1 MNVDDN
7 HTAVTFQL
15 RRPTPDRECT
25 RQNEVWSSS
34 GGRRGGGQ
42 STIEACYA
50 SCVRLGVAAEYGA
63 ISNMVVV
70 EVVGKRL
77 PPVNAGVEG
86 VADCLAVGVNAVPE
100 QKG

>member
-1 MNVDDN
+1 VK
-7 HTAVTFQL
+7 
-15 RRPTPDRECT
+15 
-25 RQNEVWSSS
+25 
-34 GGRRGGGQ
+34 
-42 STIEACYA
+42 
-50 SCVRLGVAAEYGA
+50 LGVAAEYGA